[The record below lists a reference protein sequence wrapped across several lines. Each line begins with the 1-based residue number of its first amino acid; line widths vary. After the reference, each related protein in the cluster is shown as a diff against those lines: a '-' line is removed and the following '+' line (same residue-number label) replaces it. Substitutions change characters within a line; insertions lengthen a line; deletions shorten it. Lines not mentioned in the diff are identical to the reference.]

1 MMSDKTVLYIKD
13 LVQETVDTITI
24 HFAQPEQQ
32 LRYLSGQF
40 LTLIYEIDGKEER
53 RAYSLCSSPY
63 IDKDLSVT
71 VKRVKQG
78 KMSNHLNDNLK
89 IGDKV
94 LVLPPAGNFN
104 FRPKNCQ
111 RHIVL
116 IGGGSGITP
125 LFSIIKSVLVEEPAS
140 RVSLIYVNSNRE
152 STIFYKNL
160 EQWSSQFPSRFRIV
174 YYWGDEWK
182 NKQPKPGFWSRLF
195 IKRAV
200 HAHRINPTRLKTIFS
215 DLQLE
220 KDANSEFYICG
231 PQGLMEMTTAT
242 IREIG
247 FFKKVVHKESFYTT
261 AKTTYKPVKAQQE
274 HLVRL
279 RLKGKEHQVNVPA
292 GMSILFA
299 GLELGIDLPFS
310 CQSGNCISC
319 AGKCLSG
326 QVEMSTSEGLTE
338 EQIEDG
344 YVLACVGYPKSDGVV
359 IEFR

>member
-104 FRPKNCQ
+104 YRPKNCQ

-125 LFSIIKSVLVEEPAS
+125 LFSIIKSVLMEEPAS

-152 STIFYKNL
+152 STIFYKQL
-160 EQWSSQFPSRFRIV
+160 EQWSSRYSSRFRII
-174 YYWGDEWK
+174 YYWGDEWM
-182 NKQPKPGFWSRLF
+182 NEQPKPGFWSRF
-195 IKRAV
+195 FTRKAV
-200 HAHRINPTRLKTIFS
+200 NAHRINP
-215 DLQLE
+215 
-220 KDANSEFYICG
+220 
-231 PQGLMEMTTAT
+231 
-242 IREIG
+242 
-247 FFKKVVHKESFYTT
+247 
-261 AKTTYKPVKAQQE
+261 
-274 HLVRL
+274 VRL
-279 RLKGKEHQVNVPA
+279 GSSSLLMK
-292 GMSILFA
+292 
-299 GLELGIDLPFS
+299 
-310 CQSGNCISC
+310 
-319 AGKCLSG
+319 
-326 QVEMSTSEGLTE
+326 
-338 EQIEDG
+338 
-344 YVLACVGYPKSDGVV
+344 
-359 IEFR
+359 

>member
-1 MMSDKTVLYIKD
+1 MMSDKTVLYVKD
-13 LVQETVDTITI
+13 IVQEAADTITI
-24 HFAQPEQQ
+24 YFAQPEQQ
-32 LRYLSGQF
+32 LHYLSGQY
-40 LTLIYEIDGKEER
+40 LTLISKIDGKEER

-63 IDKDLSVT
+63 IDTDLSVT
-71 VKRVKQG
+71 VKRVKHG

-89 IGDKV
+89 IGDKI
-94 LVLPPAGNFN
+94 LVLHPMGNFAFKPTN
-104 FRPKNCQ
+104 YQ

-125 LFSIIKSVLVEEPAS
+125 LFSIIKSALIKEPTS
-140 RVSLIYVNSNRE
+140 VVSLIYVNSNRE
-152 STIFYKNL
+152 NTIFYEQL

-182 NKQPKPGFWSRLF
+182 NKQPKSGFWSRLF
-195 IKRAV
+195 TKRV
-200 HAHRINPTRLKTIFS
+200 VNAHRINPARLKTIFS

-247 FFKKVVHKESFYTT
+247 FSKEVVHKESFYTST
-261 AKTTYKPVKAQQE
+261 KPTHKPVKAQQE
-274 HLVRL
+274 HQVKL
-279 RLKGKEHQVNVPA
+279 RLKGKEHRVNVPA

-326 QVEMSTSEGLTE
+326 QVEMPTNEGLTE
-338 EQIEDG
+338 EQMKDG
-344 YVLACVGYPKSDGVV
+344 YVLACVGYPKSNDVV